1 MVEVE
6 QIYPSMLDPAVMVVH
21 YRDETGFP
29 LAKYYR
35 TDCEATALARF
46 RKEEHN
52 NVSTPQR

>member
-21 YRDETGFP
+21 YRSKDGFP
-29 LAKYYR
+29 HAAYYR
-35 TDCEATALARF
+35 TNCEATALARF

-52 NVSTPQR
+52 NVSTTHK

>member
-21 YRDETGFP
+21 YRSKDGFP
-29 LAKYYR
+29 RSKKYR

-52 NVSTPQR
+52 NVSTAHR